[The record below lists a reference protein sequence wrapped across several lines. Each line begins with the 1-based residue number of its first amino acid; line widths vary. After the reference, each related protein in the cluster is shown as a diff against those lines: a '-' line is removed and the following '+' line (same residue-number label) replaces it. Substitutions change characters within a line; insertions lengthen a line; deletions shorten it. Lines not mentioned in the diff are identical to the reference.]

1 MQRHQVQLKVI
12 ISIVD
17 FSSAL
22 AETVM
27 IVMARIHLL
36 HLHLLK
42 NTGLPLS
49 GTCVLTSTVSLTE
62 HVSTA
67 HVEQARIQKGTV
79 CVFLRLVLASILD
92 LDVGKVTAN

>member
-1 MQRHQVQLKVI
+1 M
-12 ISIVD
+12 
-17 FSSAL
+17 
-22 AETVM
+22 M
-27 IVMARIHLL
+27 ILMARIHLL

-67 HVEQARIQKGTV
+67 HMCTGPYTEGYSV
-79 CVFLRLVLASILD
+79 CSSEAVLASILD